1 MENIK
6 RCTRCVMDNRSDQ
19 TITFDENGYCNYC
32 TEALSRKDKVYFPNE
47 IGQKKL
53 EEMIVRLKRE
63 NKNNKYDCLMGI
75 SGGLDSSYLAYLGAA
90 KWGLRILAVHI
101 DDGFDEEVA
110 VRNIQKLCQKT
121 TIDLKVVTPN
131 AEQFNDLTRALF
143 FAGVPNLAAPQ
154 DNVLFECLYSIAK
167 QTGVRSFLSGGNF
180 ALESILQRGNTHDAF
195 DKKNIMDIHR
205 RFGRVP
211 LKDIRLLSNQRLAWD
226 KYILKIETLKPLDYI
241 DYNRE
246 RAIQELYDFCGFAY
260 YGSKHLEN
268 KLTKFIQLY
277 YFYHKFGVDKR
288 TSHLSSM
295 IVSDQMTREKA
306 LEELEK
312 PLYDEAEMQRD
323 IRIVMDKLQI
333 SQDEFDRV
341 MHEAPK
347 QHSDYKT
354 SSFNERKRSVGRML
368 RKLHLKK

>member
-53 EEMIVRLKRE
+53 EEMIARLKRE